1 MTSRR
6 ILLALI
12 GVALIGVACGGSD
25 NPTVAASTEGPA
37 AGGSFA
43 AEVGSADLAVGAPQR
58 FELGIFQSTG
68 QGVKLVTFGT
78 VAMRFT
84 DLGDGSAS
92 PTPGPTATGTYIAAY
107 GTTPSGPAPTLSD
120 PNAARGVYW
129 AQVTFDH
136 PGAWQVEA
144 TVDVQGVG
152 TQTLTAAFQVL
163 PKHALPAPGQ
173 PALKTDNLTI
183 DSKGVP
189 PSAIDSRALDGA
201 PIPDPDLHRWT
212 IADAIAQHRPIVV
225 VFATPTYCQSQF
237 CGPETDAVESLAKRY
252 GDRAVFIHVEI
263 WRDFQ
268 KSVVNKAAADWLYRN
283 GDLVEPWLYVIGPD
297 GIIKDRWG
305 PLFDLQSVEKE
316 LAQLPR
322 MKP

>member
-1 MTSRR
+1 MVSRR
-6 ILLALI
+6 ILSAAVLGFALLA
-12 GVALIGVACGGSD
+12 GACGGSD
-25 NPTVAASTEGPA
+25 QPVVSSPPGSANT
-37 AGGSFA
+37 GSFSA
-43 AEVGSADLAVGAPQR
+43 QVGSGDLAVGGPQR
-58 FELGIFQSTG
+58 FELGIFQSSG

-78 VAMRFT
+78 VAMRFSY
-84 DLGDGSAS
+84 LGDGSAS
-92 PTPGPTATGTYIAAY
+92 PTPGPTAIGRYVPAY

-120 PNAARGVYW
+120 PSTARGVYW
-129 AQVTFDH
+129 AQVRFDQ
-136 PGAWQVEA
+136 PGTWQVEA
-144 TVDVQGVG
+144 TVDVQGAG
-152 TQTLTAAFQVL
+152 TQTLTAAFPVL
-163 PKHALPAPGQ
+163 AKHALPAPGQ
-173 PALKTDNLTI
+173 PALKTDNLTL

-189 PSAIDSRALDGA
+189 PSAIASRALDGA

-212 IADAIAQHRPIVV
+212 IAEAIAQHRPVVV

-237 CGPETDAVESLAKRY
+237 CGPETDGVEALAKKY
-252 GDRAVFIHVEI
+252 GNRAVFIHIEI

-305 PLFDLQSVEKE
+305 PLFDMGSVEKE